1 MDSQGTTC
9 LRKKLGQFPKQS
21 LLPKLCFLLSSE
33 ADSSQPT
40 SSHWKQTAT
49 SLFHSTLKSGHLYFE
64 YFQHDRRRRAETPTK
79 PFSFRESGQVKVPTL
94 SPAPSL
100 CQLSQVVY
108 SGDHIAPRSGYCGQL
123 RVYVLFLHR
132 IRIQCPAPLLTHNQL
147 LASVSSCSLGCTH
160 MRTHTDTCTCTLMLI
175 HTYMYAYTS
184 THLKKSL

>member
-21 LLPKLCFLLSSE
+21 LLPKLCFLLSSK
-33 ADSSQPT
+33 AHSSEPT

-79 PFSFRESGQVKVPTL
+79 PFSFRKSGQVKVPTL

-100 CQLSQVVY
+100 CQLSRVVY

-147 LASVSSCSLGCTH
+147 HASVSSCSLGCTH
-160 MRTHTDTCTCTLMLI
+160 MRTHTRTHAHALSCSYTHTCMHI
-175 HTYMYAYTS
+175 HP
-184 THLKKSL
+184 HI

>member
-21 LLPKLCFLLSSE
+21 LLPKLCFLLSSK
-33 ADSSQPT
+33 AHSSEPT

-64 YFQHDRRRRAETPTK
+64 YFQHDRSRRAETPTK

-147 LASVSSCSLGCTH
+147 HASVSSCSLGCTH